1 MLVGKNRIHKIREG
15 KNMKKIFKG
24 TVRKIITIL
33 LILVCLAGV
42 AYFGIGKY
50 TTYMNKT
57 TKLGFENIGEL
68 ATQSAYCTGVGSTD
82 YWRKMFGSIK
92 IPFTESKYVFSCD
105 VVIKAGYD
113 FADID
118 YDVERKEKVVT
129 VHMPE
134 AKILSSELKL
144 DSFKVYHQQESVFN
158 NIKVEENIEELK
170 KLKKQTEEDA
180 KANGL
185 LENARTNAETL
196 IKSFL
201 SQSYNQDEY
210 KYVFKDK

>member
-1 MLVGKNRIHKIREG
+1 
-15 KNMKKIFKG
+15 
-24 TVRKIITIL
+24 
-33 LILVCLAGV
+33 
-42 AYFGIGKY
+42 
-50 TTYMNKT
+50 
-57 TKLGFENIGEL
+57 
-68 ATQSAYCTGVGSTD
+68 
-82 YWRKMFGSIK
+82 MFGSIK

-144 DSFKVYHQQESVFN
+144 DSFKVYHQQESIFN
-158 NIKVEENIEELK
+158 NIKVEENLEELK

>member
-1 MLVGKNRIHKIREG
+1 M
-15 KNMKKIFKG
+15 
-24 TVRKIITIL
+24 
-33 LILVCLAGV
+33 
-42 AYFGIGKY
+42 
-50 TTYMNKT
+50 
-57 TKLGFENIGEL
+57 
-68 ATQSAYCTGVGSTD
+68 
-82 YWRKMFGSIK
+82 
-92 IPFTESKYVFSCD
+92 
-105 VVIKAGYD
+105 VIKAGYD

-144 DSFKVYHQQESVFN
+144 DSFKVYHQQESIFN
-158 NIKVEENIEELK
+158 NIKVEENVEELK

-185 LENARTNAETL
+185 LESARTNAETL

>member
-15 KNMKKIFKG
+15 KHVKKIFKG

-82 YWRKMFGSIK
+82 DWRKMFGSIK

-134 AKILSSELKL
+134 AK
-144 DSFKVYHQQESVFN
+144 
-158 NIKVEENIEELK
+158 
-170 KLKKQTEEDA
+170 QTEEDA

>member
-15 KNMKKIFKG
+15 KHVKKIFKG

-82 YWRKMFGSIK
+82 DWRKM
-92 IPFTESKYVFSCD
+92 FSCD

-210 KYVFKDK
+210 KYVFKYK

>member
-1 MLVGKNRIHKIREG
+1 M
-15 KNMKKIFKG
+15 
-24 TVRKIITIL
+24 
-33 LILVCLAGV
+33 
-42 AYFGIGKY
+42 
-50 TTYMNKT
+50 
-57 TKLGFENIGEL
+57 
-68 ATQSAYCTGVGSTD
+68 
-82 YWRKMFGSIK
+82 
-92 IPFTESKYVFSCD
+92 
-105 VVIKAGYD
+105 VIKAGYD

-118 YDVERKEKVVT
+118 YDVESKDKVVT
-129 VHMPE
+129 VHMP
-134 AKILSSELKL
+134 KQKKYCSELKL
-144 DSFKVYHQQESVFN
+144 DSFKVYHQQESIFN

>member
-1 MLVGKNRIHKIREG
+1 
-15 KNMKKIFKG
+15 MKKIFKG

-82 YWRKMFGSIK
+82 DWRNMFGSIK

-144 DSFKVYHQQESVFN
+144 DSFKVYHQQESIFN
-158 NIKVEENIEELK
+158 NIKVEENVEELK

-201 SQSYNQDEY
+201 AQSYNQDEY

>member
-1 MLVGKNRIHKIREG
+1 MEKNVWLHK
-15 KNMKKIFKG
+15 
-24 TVRKIITIL
+24 
-33 LILVCLAGV
+33 
-42 AYFGIGKY
+42 
-50 TTYMNKT
+50 
-57 TKLGFENIGEL
+57 
-68 ATQSAYCTGVGSTD
+68 D
-82 YWRKMFGSIK
+82 SIK

-144 DSFKVYHQQESVFN
+144 DSFKVYHQQESIFN
-158 NIKVEENIEELK
+158 NIKVEENVEELK

-201 SQSYNQDEY
+201 AQSYNQDEY

>member
-1 MLVGKNRIHKIREG
+1 MDV
-15 KNMKKIFKG
+15 
-24 TVRKIITIL
+24 VWL
-33 LILVCLAGV
+33 L
-42 AYFGIGKY
+42 
-50 TTYMNKT
+50 
-57 TKLGFENIGEL
+57 
-68 ATQSAYCTGVGSTD
+68 
-82 YWRKMFGSIK
+82 FGSIK

>member
-1 MLVGKNRIHKIREG
+1 
-15 KNMKKIFKG
+15 MKKIFKG

-82 YWRKMFGSIK
+82 DWRKMFGSIK

-144 DSFKVYHQQESVFN
+144 DSFKVYHQQESIFN
-158 NIKVEENIEELK
+158 NIKVEENVEELK

-196 IKSFL
+196 IKNFL

>member
-1 MLVGKNRIHKIREG
+1 
-15 KNMKKIFKG
+15 MKKIFKG

-82 YWRKMFGSIK
+82 DWRKMFGSTK

-144 DSFKVYHQQESVFN
+144 DSFKVYHQQESIFN
-158 NIKVEENIEELK
+158 NIKVEENVEELK

-201 SQSYNQDEY
+201 AQSYNQDEY

>member
-1 MLVGKNRIHKIREG
+1 
-15 KNMKKIFKG
+15 
-24 TVRKIITIL
+24 
-33 LILVCLAGV
+33 
-42 AYFGIGKY
+42 
-50 TTYMNKT
+50 
-57 TKLGFENIGEL
+57 
-68 ATQSAYCTGVGSTD
+68 
-82 YWRKMFGSIK
+82 MFGSIK

-144 DSFKVYHQQESVFN
+144 DSFKVYHQQESIFN
-158 NIKVEENIEELK
+158 NIKVEENVEELK